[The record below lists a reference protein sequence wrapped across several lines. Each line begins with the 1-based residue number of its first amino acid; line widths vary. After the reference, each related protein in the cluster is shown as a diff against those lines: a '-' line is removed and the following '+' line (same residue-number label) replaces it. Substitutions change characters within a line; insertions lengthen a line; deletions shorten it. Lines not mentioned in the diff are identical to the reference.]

1 MPRSVTHVRRTP
13 RSVEVWPSAS
23 SVFRH
28 QNGQQDLAARP
39 PRCHRSE
46 ARLSQC
52 IEHLP
57 SRSRSTRRLPFMV
70 CMAQRLSPLSSC
82 LPSLCGAFLFPALP
96 WHPARNSIGS
106 RPPQY
111 YEGSDCCH
119 RSHSNSSPRLSRHTF
134 PSFRPQTLDAAST
147 SLPVATAACRVISRL
162 RPKPAG
168 SSRSPSRIRFV
179 ILQTDSSPPVALHPA
194 SRRRSYL
201 RLQGRGSP

>member
-57 SRSRSTRRLPFMV
+57 SRSRSTRRLPFLV

-119 RSHSNSSPRLSRHTF
+119 RS
-134 PSFRPQTLDAAST
+134 PQLAA
-147 SLPVATAACRVISRL
+147 LPAFLAT
-162 RPKPAG
+162 
-168 SSRSPSRIRFV
+168 PSRRSAPKHLMPPQHRF
-179 ILQTDSSPPVALHPA
+179 LSPPQRVE
-194 SRRRSYL
+194 
-201 RLQGRGSP
+201 